1 MEILTQKP
9 KERPQVAASSR
20 VPEKF
25 WNDWRL
31 RVQ

>member
-9 KERPQVAASSR
+9 KERAQLGATSR

-25 WNDWRL
+25 WIDWRL
-31 RVQ
+31 RVS